1 MLIRLKNKDTLI
13 VGNFKLKCSI
23 GKNGIKKNKIEGDKC
38 TPKGIFTLGTLY
50 FRKDRVNSPN
60 IKLKKKIIKSNMGW
74 CNDSN
79 HESYNKEIVTN
90 KLIRSEKLFRKDNK
104 YDYLIEINYN
114 KKKTL
119 PNKGSAIFI
128 HLTKNFKPTAGCIA
142 LLEKDFLIITKIINK
157 KSIIEI
163 N

>member
-60 IKLKKKIIKSNMGW
+60 IKLKKKIIKPNMGW
-74 CNDSN
+74 CNDPN

-114 KKKTL
+114 KKK
-119 PNKGSAIFI
+119 NF
-128 HLTKNFKPTAGCIA
+128 TK
-142 LLEKDFLIITKIINK
+142 
-157 KSIIEI
+157 
-163 N
+163 